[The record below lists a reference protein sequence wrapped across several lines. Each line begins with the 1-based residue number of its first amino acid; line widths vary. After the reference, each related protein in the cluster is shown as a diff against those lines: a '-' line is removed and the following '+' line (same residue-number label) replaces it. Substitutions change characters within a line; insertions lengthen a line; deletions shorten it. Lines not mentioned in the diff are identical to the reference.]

1 MKKNETNEPTIEEIS
16 SKVEEIKMEVTE
28 EVVRDSRASDNREA
42 VKRPVVWKEPN
53 ALDAPAPPDGFRHRW
68 IRAESLGFDDTK
80 NIAGKLRSGYELVR
94 ADEYQATNF
103 PVVGDGKYKGV
114 IGVGGLLLARI
125 PEEVAEARAK
135 FYADKSIER
144 ADGIKNDL
152 LKDQHPS
159 MPISYDS
166 RSSKSFGGK

>member
-1 MKKNETNEPTIEEIS
+1 MKKNKT
-16 SKVEEIKMEVTE
+16 KVTE
-28 EVVRDSRASDNREA
+28 TAEAVEVKEHSRASDTREA
-42 VKRPVVWKEPN
+42 TKRPAVWKEPN
-53 ALDAPAPPDGFRHRW
+53 ALDAPPAPDGFRHRW

-94 ADEYQATNF
+94 AEEYEAQGF
-103 PVVGDGKYKGV
+103 PIVGEGKYKGV

-125 PEEVAEARAK
+125 PEEIADARSK
-135 FYADKSIER
+135 FYSDKAKER
-144 ADGIKNDL
+144 VEGVKHDL

>member
-1 MKKNETNEPTIEEIS
+1 MKKNET
-16 SKVEEIKMEVTE
+16 KVTE
-28 EVVRDSRASDNREA
+28 AVETVEVKEHSRASDTREA
-42 VKRPVVWKEPN
+42 TKRPAVWKEPN
-53 ALDAPAPPDGFRHRW
+53 ALDAPPAPDGFRHRW

-94 ADEYQATNF
+94 AEEYEAQGF
-103 PVVGDGKYKGV
+103 PIVGEGKYKGV

-125 PEEVAEARAK
+125 PEEIADARSK
-135 FYADKSIER
+135 FYADKANER
-144 ADGIKNDL
+144 VDGVKNDL

>member
-1 MKKNETNEPTIEEIS
+1 MKKNKT
-16 SKVEEIKMEVTE
+16 KVTE
-28 EVVRDSRASDNREA
+28 TAEAVEVKEDSRASTTREA
-42 VKRPVVWKEPN
+42 EKRPVEWKEPN
-53 ALDAPAPPDGFRHRW
+53 ALDSPPAPDGFRHRW

-94 ADEYQATNF
+94 AEEYEAQGF
-103 PVVGDGKYKGV
+103 PIVGEGKYKGI

-125 PEEVAEARAK
+125 PEEIADARSK
-135 FYADKSIER
+135 FYQDKAKER
-144 ADGIKNDL
+144 VEGVKHDL

>member
-1 MKKNETNEPTIEEIS
+1 MTKIETE
-16 SKVEEIKMEVTE
+16 KVTE
-28 EVVRDSRASDNREA
+28 EVKKNSRASETREA
-42 VKRPVVWKEPN
+42 TKRPVEWTPPSS
-53 ALDAPAPPDGFRHRW
+53 LDAPPAPDGFRHRW

-80 NIAGKLRSGYELVR
+80 NIAGKLRSGYELVT
-94 ADEYQATNF
+94 ASEFKDTDY
-103 PVVGDGKYKGV
+103 PVVQDGKHKGV

-125 PEEVAEARAK
+125 PNEIAEARQRYYSEKAK
-135 FYADKSIER
+135 ER
-144 ADGIKNDL
+144 DDAVKNDL

>member
-1 MKKNETNEPTIEEIS
+1 MHMKKTKTET
-16 SKVEEIKMEVTE
+16 KKVTE
-28 EVVRDSRASDNREA
+28 EVIKKDSRASESRDA
-42 VKRPVVWKEPN
+42 VKRPVVWKQPN
-53 ALDAPAPPDGFRHRW
+53 ALDSPPAPDGFRHRW

-80 NIAGKLRSGYELVR
+80 NIAGKLRSGYVLVS
-94 ADEYQATNF
+94 ASEYENTDYPVITN
-103 PVVGDGKYKGV
+103 GKYKGL

-125 PEEVAEARAK
+125 PNEIAEARQK
-135 FYADKSIER
+135 FYSDKAKER
-144 ADGIKNDL
+144 DDALKTDL

>member
-1 MKKNETNEPTIEEIS
+1 MTKSKIETE
-16 SKVEEIKMEVTE
+16 KVTE
-28 EVVRDSRASDNREA
+28 EVKKASRASETREA
-42 VKRPVVWKEPN
+42 TKRPVEWTPPSS
-53 ALDAPAPPDGFRHRW
+53 LDAPPAPDGFRHRW

-80 NIAGKLRSGYELVR
+80 NIAGKLRSGYELVT
-94 ADEYQATNF
+94 ASEFKNTDY
-103 PVVGDGKYKGV
+103 PVVQDGKHKGV

-125 PEEVAEARAK
+125 PNEIAEARQKYYSEKAK
-135 FYADKSIER
+135 ER
-144 ADGIKNDL
+144 DDAVKNDL

>member
-1 MKKNETNEPTIEEIS
+1 MKKEDTKT
-16 SKVEEIKMEVTE
+16 
-28 EVVRDSRASDNREA
+28 SRASQTRSKTE
-42 VKRPVVWKEPN
+42 RPKVWTPPSS
-53 ALDAPAPPDGFRHRW
+53 LDAPPAPDGFRHRW

-94 ADEYQATNF
+94 AEEYEAQGF
-103 PVVGDGKYKGV
+103 PIVGEGKYKGI
-114 IGVGGLLLARI
+114 IGVGGPLLARI
-125 PEEVAEARAK
+125 PEEIADARSK
-135 FYADKSIER
+135 FYQDKAKER
-144 ADGIKNDL
+144 VEGVKHDL